1 MYRERMSGADPQG
14 SAQSAM
20 AASSGAETTFEL
32 IDSPTANRPHPK
44 TPIELL
50 AAIAPTGPKFDL
62 TDFACRSGSRA
73 RPAHQIGLLPM
84 PWIAAILRA
93 WPCDGRLLQQRLNK
107 LARIETNRRGY
118 VQKLQHIKTPI
129 PTLVFRHVGWRF
141 TEALRH
147 YRLGQTSRLPPRFE
161 QFTQLFVAG
170 RMDGLWQLGK
180 PESVGLPI
188 KIVLDDSPKMGE
200 NGEAEIHPL
209 NTLRGTSGGKV
220 MINLKI
226 LAVGLA
232 AACLP
237 GCAVQRAVVANDA
250 QEKMV
255 GLTKEQVFA
264 CMGPPATKAAEGV
277 TEVWS
282 YNSGNDRTTVS
293 TFGRSTTNVSISGGS
308 GNASTLSTGVGISS
322 RRYCNMSVVMADGRV
337 NRVNYSGPTGG
348 LLTGGEQCAF
358 SVQNC
363 SQMVAR

>member
-1 MYRERMSGADPQG
+1 MAYIHSISTVLRGGA
-14 SAQSAM
+14 
-20 AASSGAETTFEL
+20 
-32 IDSPTANRPHPK
+32 
-44 TPIELL
+44 L
-50 AAIAPTGPKFDL
+50 A
-62 TDFACRSGSRA
+62 
-73 RPAHQIGLLPM
+73 
-84 PWIAAILRA
+84 
-93 WPCDGRLLQQRLNK
+93 GRLLQQRLNK
-107 LARIETNRRGY
+107 LARIETNRRGD

-141 TEALRH
+141 TEALCH
-147 YRLGQTSRLPPRFE
+147 YRLGQTSCLPPRFE

-170 RMDGLWQLGK
+170 GVDGLWQLGK

-188 KIVLDDSPKMGE
+188 KNVLDDSPKMGE
-200 NGEAEIHPL
+200 NGETEVHPL
-209 NTLRGTSGGKV
+209 NTFRGTSGGKV

-232 AACLP
+232 AACLA

-255 GLTKEQVFA
+255 GLTKEQVLA
-264 CMGPPATKAAEGV
+264 CMGPPATKAAEGG

-282 YNSGNDRTTVS
+282 CNSGNDRTTVN

-308 GNASTLSTGVGISS
+308 GNVSTLSSGVGIAS
-322 RRYCNMSVVMADGRV
+322 RRYCNVSVVMADGQV

-358 SVQNC
+358 AVQNC